1 MCGLTGYLGGG
12 VDRRVLKSMADKIY
26 NRGPDEYGEWIDEQN
41 EIAIGHRRLSILELT
56 SAGAQPMR
64 SVCGRYII
72 AFNGEIYNHLELRGL
87 LKAKNIT
94 WRGSSDTE
102 TLLMCFTHWGVDK
115 TIELSVGMFA
125 IAIWD
130 RLKHGL
136 TLIRDRMGEKP
147 LYYGWQNNGGRASFL
162 FASDLL
168 CFKAHPAFLGEVDRH
183 AMSYMLKNNAV
194 RAPHSIYQGINKLEP
209 GHMLT
214 ISLEKR
220 SPCITSY
227 WSITEIAKKGV
238 LNKFAGSDI
247 EGVAVFEKLITKA
260 VNQQM
265 VSDVPLGAF
274 LSGGIDSS
282 LIVALMQLN
291 SKVPIKTFTI
301 GFEEKKYDEAVY
313 AEKIAKHLGTEQ
325 TTLYVSD
332 KDVRDVI
339 PLLPSIYSEPF
350 SDSSQIPTYLVSKLA
365 RQEVKVALSGDG
377 GDELFCG
384 YSRYNF
390 VEKFWRRI
398 NYLPLPLRR
407 LASLSVE
414 AIPIKLLNVLLS
426 PLTLNNLR
434 VYENIN
440 YGDKLKK
447 AGKLF
452 ESENIDE
459 LYKKFMMQWGG
470 QELVIGVS
478 EIADNTFLEKFEA
491 SNILSNVEKM
501 MLNDGLN
508 YLPNDILVKTDRAAM
523 AVSLEGR
530 VPLLDHNLVE
540 FAWSL
545 PHQMKSRDGVSK
557 WIMRQLLYKHIPR
570 DYIDRPKKGFSVPI
584 EYWLRGPL
592 RDWMED
598 LLSEHRLKT
607 DGYFQV
613 DIIRKKMSEHLSGQR
628 NWHNDIWS
636 VLMMQEWLRSR

>member
-12 VDRRVLKSMADKIY
+12 VDRLVLKSMADRIF
-26 NRGPDEYGEWIDEQN
+26 NRGPDEYGEWIDEQT
-41 EIAIGHRRLSILELT
+41 EIAIGHRRLSVLDLT

-64 SVCGRYII
+64 SVCGRYIT
-72 AFNGEIYNHLELRGL
+72 AFNGEIYNHLELRKL

-102 TLLMCFTHWGVDK
+102 TLLMGFTHWGLYK

-125 IAIWD
+125 IAVWD
-130 RLKHGL
+130 RLKQEL

-147 LYYGWQNNGGRASFL
+147 LYYGWQNKGGRASFL
-162 FASDLL
+162 FASDLSCL
-168 CFKAHPAFLGEVDRH
+168 KAHPAFRGEVDRN
-183 AMSYMLKNNAV
+183 AMSRMLKNNAV
-194 RAPHSIYQGINKLEP
+194 PAPYSIYVGINKLEP
-209 GHMLT
+209 GHMLS
-214 ISLEKR
+214 ISMEKR
-220 SPCITSY
+220 VPLITSY
-227 WSITEIAKKGV
+227 WSIAEIAKKGV
-238 LNKFAGSDI
+238 QNQFSGGDVAAVSKFEDY
-247 EGVAVFEKLITKA
+247 LTKA

-282 LIVALMQLN
+282 LVVALMQLN
-291 SKVPIKTFTI
+291 SRVPIKTFTI
-301 GFEEKKYDEAVY
+301 GFDQKKYDEAAY

-365 RQEVKVALSGDG
+365 RQDVKVALSGDG

-384 YSRYNF
+384 YSRYYF
-390 VEKFWRRI
+390 VERLWRRI
-398 NYLPLPLRR
+398 NYLPYPIRR
-407 LASLSVE
+407 LASKGVE
-414 AIPIKLLNVLLS
+414 NMPIRLLNGLLS
-426 PLTLNNLR
+426 PLNLNNLKMS
-434 VYENIN
+434 ESIK

-447 AGKLF
+447 AGDLF
-452 ESENIDE
+452 ESKSIDE
-459 LYKKFMMQWGG
+459 LYIKFMMQWRE
-470 QELVIGVS
+470 QELIIGATK
-478 EIADNTFLEKFEA
+478 IDDNIHFEKFET
-491 SNILSNVEKM
+491 LHLLTDVERM
-501 MLNDGLN
+501 MLYDMLN

-530 VPLLDHNLVE
+530 VPLIDHNLVE

-545 PHQMKSRDGVSK
+545 PHHMKSRDGVSK
-557 WIMRQLLYKHIPR
+557 WIMRQVLYKHIPR
-570 DYIDRPKKGFSVPI
+570 NLIDRPKKGFSVPI
-584 EYWLRGPL
+584 DNWLRGPL

-598 LLSEHRLKT
+598 LLSEHRLKS

-613 DIIRKKMSEHLSGQR
+613 DMVRKKMSEHLSGQR
-628 NWHNDIWS
+628 NWHNYIWS
-636 VLMMQEWLRSR
+636 VLMMQEWLNSR